1 MFDMGQVPCNSGYG
15 YVDHEYFKKNKEEM
29 LEMIEELK
37 IEEMKA
43 EAEEDFDAMG
53 KSTYYF
59 KISTID
65 GSHQKVS

>member
-1 MFDMGQVPCNSGYG
+1 MGQVPCNSGYG

-59 KISTID
+59 KISPPD
-65 GSHQKVS
+65 GTYLQVS